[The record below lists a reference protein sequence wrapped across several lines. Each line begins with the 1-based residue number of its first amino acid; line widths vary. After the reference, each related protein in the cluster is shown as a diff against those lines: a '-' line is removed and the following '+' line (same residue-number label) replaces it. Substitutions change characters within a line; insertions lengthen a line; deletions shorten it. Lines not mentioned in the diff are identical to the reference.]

1 MSWQALKYSVEV
13 CRGIKAQDRAVL
25 SAISYHSKK
34 EEPHLAFI
42 SQKRLAEWCE
52 ISRSTA
58 KASLKR
64 LQAAGEL
71 EMVQVGGIGAGN
83 EHLATN
89 WRLLGVERW
98 INGLP
103 KADPS
108 GDKSRPR
115 WGQVPAPEWGRNL
128 IPIEDKDKRQTGD
141 KNAADASPLP
151 RFNNEEGNEQPCSQP
166 ILNEAGDEA
175 SKVAGAAQP
184 LPTGVAAQSATGAAK
199 AAIEARVRE
208 LAALHPADDEAWF
221 AALRAAPEFSD
232 IEVDF
237 VARKFLQRKGT
248 IERRSFVWWL
258 FREDRTRHRP
268 MAAAPV
274 ETALER
280 NLRVMREEWRRKVS
294 AELAG
299 TDAQHDGRRAAVGGG
314 A

>member
-25 SAISYHSKK
+25 TAIAYHSKK
-34 EEPHLAFI
+34 EQPHLAFL
-42 SQKRLAEWCE
+42 SQKRLSDWCE

-71 EMVQVGGIGAGN
+71 EMLLVGGIGADS

-89 WRLLGVERW
+89 WRLPGVERW
-98 INGLP
+98 INDLS

-108 GDKSRPR
+108 GVKSRPQ
-115 WGQVPAPEWGRNL
+115 WGQDPAPEWGRKL
-128 IPIEDKDKRQTGD
+128 IPIEDKDKRQTED
-141 KNAADASPLP
+141 IRATNTSSLP
-151 RFNNEEGNEQPCSQP
+151 RLNNEEGNEQHCSQP
-166 ILNEAGDEA
+166 NSNERGDEA
-175 SKVAGAAQP
+175 LRVAGAAQP

-208 LAALHPADDEAWF
+208 LAALHSTDDEAWF

-232 IEVDF
+232 IKVDF
-237 VARKFLQRKGT
+237 VARKFIERKGS

-268 MAAAPV
+268 QAAAPA
-274 ETALER
+274 ESPLER
-280 NLRVMREEWRRKVS
+280 SLRAMREEWHRKAS

-299 TDAQHDGRRAAVGGG
+299 EDAQPDGRRAVAG
-314 A
+314 AGA

>member
-25 SAISYHSKK
+25 TAIAYHSKK
-34 EEPHLAFI
+34 EQPHLAFL
-42 SQKRLAEWCE
+42 SQKRLSDWCE

-71 EMVQVGGIGAGN
+71 EMLLVGGIGADS

-89 WRLLGVERW
+89 WRLPGVERW
-98 INGLP
+98 INSMP
-103 KADPS
+103 KTDPS
-108 GDKSRPR
+108 RVEIRPQR
-115 WGQVPAPEWGRNL
+115 GQDPAPEWGQKL
-128 IPIEDKDKRQTGD
+128 IPIEDKDKRQTED
-141 KNAADASPLP
+141 IRATNTSSLP
-151 RFNNEEGNEQPCSQP
+151 RLNNEEGNEQHCSQP
-166 ILNEAGDEA
+166 NSNERGDEA
-175 SKVAGAAQP
+175 LRVAGAAQP

-208 LAALHPADDEAWF
+208 LAALHSTDDEAWF

-232 IEVDF
+232 IKVDF
-237 VARKFLQRKGT
+237 VARKFIERKGS

-268 MAAAPV
+268 QAAAPA
-274 ETALER
+274 ESPLER
-280 NLRVMREEWRRKVS
+280 SLRAQREEWHRKVS

-299 TDAQHDGRRAAVGGG
+299 EDAQHDGRRAVAGGG